1 MTRPN
6 FIEAEAIQRA
16 ITWAEVTGGRLYI
29 VHMSTAQGTDL
40 VKAAQARGVDVYA
53 ETCAQY
59 LVLDDSAFDGP
70 DGHLFACCP
79 QIKKKKRPGAALEG
93 PAGRAR
99 SRSSR
104 PTPAPS
110 AGPRRRAGR
119 ATGPRSRWACPAWR
133 RCCRSST
140 PTACSAGRLTPAE
153 FVAKCCTNPAKLMGL
168 YPAEGRHRRR
178 AATPTSRSS
187 TPRSG
192 SRSITRRWKP
202 TPTGA
207 PTRAGRWP
215 VSPRPRSAAAGR
227 SSPITSS
234 SARAAGAAGCRA
246 SGRDRSM
253 TGSARAAAMSVCHG
267 FDRRSRD
274 RPLDR
279 SPATG
284 VAHVPGR

>member
-29 VHMSTAQGTDL
+29 VHMSTAEGTDL

-93 PAGRAR
+93 ADGGRGLGR
-99 SRSSR
+99 SR
-104 PTPAPS
+104 PTPARS
-110 AGPRRRAGR
+110 AGRRRRAGR
-119 ATGPRSRWACPAWR
+119 ETGPRSRWDCPASR
-133 RCCRSST
+133 RSCRSST

-168 YPAEGRHRRR
+168 YPEKGVIAAGSDADLAIIDPEKRIEVDHATMETNADWSPYQGWSLAGFAETTFCRGRKIVADYRFIGESGWGRWL
-178 AATPTSRSS
+178 
-187 TPRSG
+187 PRE
-192 SRSITRRWKP
+192 
-202 TPTGA
+202 
-207 PTRAGRWP
+207 RAGSLEDRTAR
-215 VSPRPRSAAAGR
+215 PRP
-227 SSPITSS
+227 SS
-234 SARAAGAAGCRA
+234 G
-246 SGRDRSM
+246 
-253 TGSARAAAMSVCHG
+253 
-267 FDRRSRD
+267 
-274 RPLDR
+274 L
-279 SPATG
+279 
-284 VAHVPGR
+284 